1 MLRVFSL
8 DLLSIIVYIK
18 YMKTMINLITKE
30 IYTMNIDKYAELN
43 NKVDSLLAETN
54 KKMTDLIDQYNESIE
69 DDEDSTEI
77 DTVDLD
83 AKFDDLADYI
93 EDYS

>member
-1 MLRVFSL
+1 
-8 DLLSIIVYIK
+8 
-18 YMKTMINLITKE
+18 
-30 IYTMNIDKYAELN
+30 MNIDKYAELN

-54 KKMTDLIDQYNESIE
+54 KKMTDLIDQYNESNE
-69 DDEDSTEI
+69 DKQV

>member
-18 YMKTMINLITKE
+18 YMKTTKGE
-30 IYTMNIDKYAELN
+30 NTMTIEQLN

-54 KKMTDLIDQYNESIE
+54 KKMTDLIDQYNESNE
-69 DDEDSTEI
+69 DNEI

-83 AKFDDLADYI
+83 YKFTELSDYI
-93 EDYS
+93 YDYS

>member
-1 MLRVFSL
+1 MT
-8 DLLSIIVYIK
+8 I
-18 YMKTMINLITKE
+18 E
-30 IYTMNIDKYAELN
+30 QLN

-69 DDEDSTEI
+69 DDEDATEI

-83 AKFDDLADYI
+83 AKFDDLAEYI

>member
-18 YMKTMINLITKE
+18 YMKTTKGE
-30 IYTMNIDKYAELN
+30 NTMNIDKYAELN

-54 KKMTDLIDQYNESIE
+54 KKMTDLIDQYNKSNE
-69 DDEDSTEI
+69 DNEI

-83 AKFDDLADYI
+83 YKFTELSDYI
-93 EDYS
+93 YDYS

>member
-1 MLRVFSL
+1 
-8 DLLSIIVYIK
+8 
-18 YMKTMINLITKE
+18 
-30 IYTMNIDKYAELN
+30 MNIDKYAELN

-83 AKFDDLADYI
+83 YKFTELSDYI
-93 EDYS
+93 YDYS

>member
-18 YMKTMINLITKE
+18 YMKTTKGKN
-30 IYTMNIDKYAELN
+30 TMTFEELN

-54 KKMTDLIDQYNESIE
+54 EKMTDLIDQYNESNE
-69 DDEDSTEI
+69 DNEI

-83 AKFDDLADYI
+83 YKFTELSDYI
-93 EDYS
+93 YDYS